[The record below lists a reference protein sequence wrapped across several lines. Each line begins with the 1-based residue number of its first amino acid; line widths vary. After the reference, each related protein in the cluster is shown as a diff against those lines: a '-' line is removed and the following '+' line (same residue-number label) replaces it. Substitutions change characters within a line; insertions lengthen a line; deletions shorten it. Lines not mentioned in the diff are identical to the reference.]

1 MALISAAVRSHVL
14 WPPRCTTDCMRILLS
29 LGLIGLSVTAWSCGN
44 EAFITE
50 GTSSTDSVAE
60 ELGALTLS
68 SARVTL
74 PSGSHVDVTV
84 TMGGGGTTAWKLSS
98 SGLPSGVTASF
109 APASIS
115 GGKTSAL
122 RLSEATSATGS
133 GTATIEAVTAAGTR
147 RTATLHLTVTPSGQG
162 NPPPPMGGGPGT
174 GGAPGTG
181 GGGAGHVGPTGGTV
195 DLLRFALTGDTRP
208 AACEDTAGYPTAII
222 NAIADGA
229 EAQQAQFAL
238 DLGDHMYVCN
248 GSLATATDQMNLYMA
263 STRRFSKHWFMTM
276 GNHEC
281 FHGPCQPGSSN
292 ANYVAFMSA
301 LSPTS
306 PLPYYSF
313 EVETRLGKATFIVLA
328 DNAWDSTQAQWF
340 ESTLAHADTAAKY
353 TIVARHHPE
362 GDTSVA
368 TNQEAMV
375 ILRRHRFALFLSGHN
390 HSYHHMTTDNGRDVV
405 IGLGGAP
412 LLANG
417 TTYNGYAMVEQQA
430 DGQLRLTVRS
440 ITGGTV
446 QDTFL
451 VGPNP

>member
-1 MALISAAVRSHVL
+1 MGL
-14 WPPRCTTDCMRILLS
+14 
-29 LGLIGLSVTAWSCGN
+29 LGLTLATWSCGN
-44 EAFITE
+44 EAFISE
-50 GTSSTDSVAE
+50 SVVDTSSVGE

-68 SARVTL
+68 SATVTV
-74 PSGSHVDVTV
+74 PSGSHADLTLS
-84 TMGGGGTTAWKLSS
+84 MGGAGTTPWTLSAA
-98 SGLPSGVTASF
+98 GLPSGVHAAF
-109 APASIS
+109 APTSIS
-115 GGKTSAL
+115 GGQTVAV
-122 RLSEATSATGS
+122 RLTATAGATGAS
-133 GTATIEAVTAAGTR
+133 ATATIDAVTAHGAR
-147 RTATLHLTVTPSGQG
+147 RSVTLHVTVGSSGQG
-162 NPPPPMGGGPGT
+162 SPPPV
-174 GGAPGTG
+174 G
-181 GGGAGHVGPTGGTV
+181 GGGGGGGGGGNQVGPTGGSV

-229 EAQQAQFAL
+229 EAMQAQFAL

-313 EVETRLGKATFIVLA
+313 EVQTRLGKATFIVLA
-328 DNAWDSTQAQWF
+328 DNAWDSTQSQWF

-368 TNQEAMV
+368 TNPEAMT
-375 ILRRHRFALFLSGHN
+375 ILRRHHFALFLSGHN

-412 LLANG
+412 LLAG
-417 TTYNGYAMVEQQA
+417 GATYNGFAMVEQQA
-430 DGQLRLTVRS
+430 DGQLRVTVRS

-451 VGPNP
+451 VSPNP